1 MLPHR
6 MHLTGS
12 GQGGESAVCF
22 GMMGMCGAS
31 CFSTENLCQDGLP
44 HYRFAEPM
52 SSGSALQTRGFFGS
66 LCRGFCSKN
75 FFNYFPIEWIKKQ
88 GFLAHL
94 RWYEITGLSLK
105 TFCWCVYRALGG
117 FSMPQQY
124 AHTQASR
131 PGHLT
136 YPARGR
142 QLPETSIKGMQ
153 WGLALQN
160 SKAPA
165 VPQVLC
171 GCVVA

>member
-1 MLPHR
+1 MPPQR

-31 CFSTENLCQDGLP
+31 CFLTENLCQDGLP

-66 LCRGFCSKN
+66 LCRGFCSKKPLRL
-75 FFNYFPIEWIKKQ
+75 FPQGVDKNKQ

-94 RWYEITGLSLK
+94 LWHQITGLSLK

-131 PGHLT
+131 PRHLT
-136 YPARGR
+136 YSARGR
-142 QLPETSIKGMQ
+142 QLPETSTQGMQ
-153 WGLALQN
+153 WGLWHC
-160 SKAPA
+160 KI
-165 VPQVLC
+165 
-171 GCVVA
+171 